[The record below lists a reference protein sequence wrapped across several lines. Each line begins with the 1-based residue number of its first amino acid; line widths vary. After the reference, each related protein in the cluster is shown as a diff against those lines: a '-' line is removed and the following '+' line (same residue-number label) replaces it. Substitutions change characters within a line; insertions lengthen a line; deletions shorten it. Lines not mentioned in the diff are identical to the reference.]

1 MLNIIGKYIAF
12 LLLIYYNYVHR
23 LNAKKKENMTMKN
36 EKISLRLWFNIILF
50 GMMGQIAWNIENMYF
65 NTFLYNNIYSNGA
78 TQAAVDSSIPYTSAI
93 SLMVGLSAATAVITT
108 FVMGTL
114 SDRLNKR
121 KVFISVGYIIWGLI
135 TASFGLISREHIAS
149 LFHLSDEVQI
159 LTATV
164 WTVIVMDCVMTFMG
178 STSNDSA
185 FNAWVTDVTTP
196 KNRPLVETV
205 FAALPL
211 IAMGLVVVLGS
222 LAQAG
227 TITYALFFGVLGIV
241 VAVCGVIGLFS
252 LEEPKTLVR
261 EKGNSNYW
269 SDLFYGFRPSVI
281 KENARFYIILVA
293 SCIISIASQ
302 VYFPYL
308 LIYIQY
314 VVLPKAGENLLTAP
328 NIICAI
334 ISVAIMAA
342 GIIGLLVTSKKKSRG
357 ALLLV
362 AVSSSIFGLFLLGFS
377 KSIPMLILSAAP
389 TVVGYAMQGILLNAT
404 VRDFTPQGKA
414 GQFQGIRMIFGVL
427 IPMVLGPVTGA
438 LAIERSAVTYLDEY
452 GTSQTVPTELM
463 FTFAAVISL
472 VALIPLAFLVKK
484 GFLNRPNDEE
494 ESEPTFETA

>member
-1 MLNIIGKYIAF
+1 
-12 LLLIYYNYVHR
+12 
-23 LNAKKKENMTMKN
+23 MKSR
-36 EKISLRLWFNIILF
+36 KIPLRLWFNIILF

-78 TQAAVDSSIPYTSAI
+78 TQAAVNSAIPYTSAI

-135 TASFGLISREHIAS
+135 TASFGLISREHVAS
-149 LFHLSDEVQI
+149 LFHLSDEAQI

-185 FNAWVTDVTTP
+185 FNAWVTDVTSPET
-196 KNRPLVETV
+196 RPLVETV
-205 FAALPL
+205 FAALPI

-222 LAQAG
+222 LAQSG
-227 TITYALFFGVLGIV
+227 TITYTLFFGALGLFV
-241 VAVCGVIGLFS
+241 SVCGVIGLFS
-252 LEEPKTLVR
+252 LQEPERRIRT
-261 EKGNSNYW
+261 EKPNSNYW
-269 SDLFYGFRPSVI
+269 SDLFYGFRPSVV
-281 KENARFYIILVA
+281 KENSRLYLVLVTN
-293 SCIISIASQ
+293 SIFAVATQ

-308 LIYIQY
+308 LIYLQY
-314 VVLPKAGENLLTAP
+314 VVLPKAGDNLLSAP
-328 NIICAI
+328 NIISGVV
-334 ISVAIMAA
+334 SVAAMAA
-342 GIIGLLVTSKKKSRG
+342 GIIGMLAASKKKSRG
-357 ALLLV
+357 TMLLTS
-362 AVSSSIFGLFLLGFS
+362 VSCSVVGLFLLGFS
-377 KSIPMLILSAAP
+377 KNIIMLIFSAAP

-404 VRDFTPQGKA
+404 VRDFTPQDKA

-438 LAIERSAVTYLDEY
+438 LAIERSAVTYLDEF
-452 GTSQTVPTELM
+452 GTVQTVPTELM

-472 VALIPLAFLVKK
+472 LALIPLVFLIKK
-484 GFLNRPNDEE
+484 GVLNSTDNEKEE
-494 ESEPTFETA
+494 PAKVAGTA